1 MLDPC
6 RVLFST
12 PMVVKNGIEQLISEK
27 NISIECDYKAVESS
41 FSEVIGQ
48 TLFDIAVISVNEES
62 YEALLNQ
69 ITSVRGCNKPLF
81 ERFILIFEQGLEV
94 DYSAAWTLGMCGHV
108 AAGNLDNLYCCLE
121 NYADL
126 IAAQKKTNRDL
137 KEASDIALLSMSA
150 GSELGDVLRFMQ
162 KTFECESFE
171 SLAAITAQ
179 ILEKMGFE
187 TYGLLKTENNWIYFG
202 AEKEEIVWHRLV
214 LHFRQAE
221 RFIDLPNKTVVN
233 FSHISILARNM
244 PEPST
249 EAYGNKKELLFK
261 LAEGVNARAIA
272 IGHELLNW
280 ESDQARNVFM
290 SLVSHELRT
299 PMNAILGFS
308 HYLNKKDKGDVL
320 TERDLEALSQLD
332 EKSDDLLK
340 LITSLLEISEIQSEQ
355 KVMPK
360 RSILR
365 DVFFQSILNAEKES
379 LENGLGF
386 EVIWRQEEIVVDTD
400 VRRIKHI
407 VEQLLSNAIKF
418 TCEGH
423 VQLEIGVEGKNLE
436 LNVTDTG
443 VGISELHQKQL
454 FTPFSQLNTN
464 VANHHSGLGIGL
476 AIACQFCK
484 DLQGTIQV
492 TSEVGKGSRFHLEL
506 PLILIHYEDQVYV
519 SDDESELF

>member
-12 PMVVKNGIEQLISEK
+12 PMDVKNGIEQLVLEK
-27 NISIECDYKAVESS
+27 NISIACDHKAEESS
-41 FSEVIGQ
+41 FSEFIEQ
-48 TLFDIAVISVNEES
+48 TLFDIAVISINKDN
-62 YEALLNQ
+62 YEASLSQ
-69 ITSVRGCNKPLF
+69 IALVRECNNPLF

-94 DYSAAWTLGMCGHV
+94 DYSPAWVLGMCGHV
-108 AAGNLDNLYCCLE
+108 AAGNLENLYCCLE

-126 IAAQKKTNRDL
+126 IAAKKKTNRDL

-171 SLAAITAQ
+171 SLALITSQ

-187 TYGLLKTENNWIYFG
+187 TYGLLKTESNWLYFG
-202 AEKEEIVWHRLV
+202 AKEEAVWHRLV
-214 LHFRQAE
+214 LHFRQAA

-233 FSHISILARNM
+233 FSHVSILARNM
-244 PEPST
+244 PDPST

-261 LAEGVNARAIA
+261 LADGVNARAIA
-272 IGHELLNW
+272 IGHELQNW

-308 HYLNKKDKGDVL
+308 HYLNKKDRGDAL
-320 TERDLEALSQLD
+320 TERDVDALSQLD
-332 EKSDDLLK
+332 EKSDDLLR

-365 DVFFQSILNAEKES
+365 DVFFQSILSAEKEL

-407 VEQLLSNAIKF
+407 LEQLLSNAIKF

-436 LNVTDTG
+436 VSVTDTG
-443 VGISELHQKQL
+443 VGISDLHQKQL
-454 FTPFSQLNTN
+454 FTPFSQLHAN
-464 VANHHSGLGIGL
+464 VVNHHSGLGIGL
-476 AIACQFCK
+476 AIASQFCK
-484 DLQGTIQV
+484 DLQGSIQV
-492 TSEVGKGSRFHLEL
+492 KSEVGKGSRFDLKL
-506 PLILIHYEDQVYV
+506 PLILIHYEDQVYK

>member
-12 PMVVKNGIEQLISEK
+12 PMDVKNGIEQLIIEK
-27 NISIECDYKAVESS
+27 NISIACDHKAVESS
-41 FSEVIGQ
+41 FSEFVEE
-48 TLFDIAVISVNEES
+48 TLFDIAVISINEGN
-62 YEALLNQ
+62 YETSLNQ
-69 ITSVRGCNKPLF
+69 IALVRECSTPLF
-81 ERFILIFEQGLEV
+81 ERFILILERGFDV
-94 DYSAAWTLGMCGHV
+94 DYSSAWALGMCGHV
-108 AAGNLDNLYCCLE
+108 AAGSLGNLYCCLE
-121 NYADL
+121 NYANL
-126 IAAQKKTNRDL
+126 IASKNKINRDL

-171 SLAAITAQ
+171 SLAIITAQ
-179 ILEKMGFE
+179 VLEKMGFE
-187 TYGLLKTENNWIYFG
+187 AYGLLKTESNWLYLG
-202 AEKEEIVWHRLV
+202 ANEKEIVRHRLV
-214 LHFRQAE
+214 LHFREAE
-221 RFIDLPNKTVVN
+221 RFIEFPNKTVVN
-233 FSHISILARNM
+233 FSHVSILVRNM
-244 PEPST
+244 PEPTT

-261 LAEGVNARAIA
+261 LVEGVNARAIA
-272 IGHELLNW
+272 IGHELQNW

-308 HYLNKKDKGDVL
+308 HYLNKKEKGHVL
-320 TERDLEALSQLD
+320 TERDIDALDQLD
-332 EKSDDLLK
+332 EKSGDLLK

-355 KVMPK
+355 KVLPK
-360 RSILR
+360 PSILR
-365 DVFFQSILNAEKES
+365 DVFFQLILDAEKKAF
-379 LENGLGF
+379 ENGLEF
-386 EVIWRQEEIVVDTD
+386 EVKWRQEGIVVDSD

-407 VEQLLSNAIKF
+407 LEQLLSNAIKF
-418 TCEGH
+418 TCEGK
-423 VQLEIGVEGKNLE
+423 VQLDVGVEGKNLE
-436 LNVTDTG
+436 INVIDTG
-443 VGISELHQKQL
+443 VGISEAHQKKL

-492 TSEVGKGSRFHLEL
+492 RSEEGIGSSFHLKL

-519 SDDESELF
+519 SDGESELF